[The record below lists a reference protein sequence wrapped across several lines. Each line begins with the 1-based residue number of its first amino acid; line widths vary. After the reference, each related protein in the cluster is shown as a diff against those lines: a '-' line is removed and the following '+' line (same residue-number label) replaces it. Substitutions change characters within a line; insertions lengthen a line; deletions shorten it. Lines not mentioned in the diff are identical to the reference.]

1 MTSKIQSN
9 SHVIL
14 AIALMFTVTLTGL
27 TYKVNPALQTA
38 GVEGQFMAAT
48 SGMEPDTVHKEVGE
62 YVHVKARV
70 KNVGSVS
77 ATYLVIAKYRAEGTD
92 GWTQCGLE
100 DLRLEPETYETM
112 LVGTVQCTEE
122 MVGTYFDLLLVLYDA
137 GTERVL
143 DDKVMER
150 AWFVNENVPE
160 GTIHELWVE

>member
-9 SHVIL
+9 SHVVL
-14 AIALMFTVTLTGL
+14 AIMLMFTITVTGL
-27 TYKVNPALQTA
+27 SYKINPALDVA
-38 GVEGQFMAAT
+38 GVDGQFMAAA
-48 SGMEPDTVHKEVGE
+48 SGTEPDTVHKEVGE

-70 KNVGSVS
+70 KNIGSVS

-92 GWTQCGLE
+92 DWIQCGLE

-112 LVGTVQCTEE
+112 LVGTVQCTDE
-122 MVGTYFDLLLVLYDA
+122 MAGMYYELLLVLYDA

-143 DDKVMER
+143 DEEVMER